1 MSVKKMLTILGAVG
15 FVTLGSCQLIFLKET
30 LAGLNDIGGGLEWYP
45 HGGGQL
51 NNNSLSLHSDRSLR
65 YNRVVILEGVL
76 SITVQGLFDG
86 TWLQG
91 TTDSDQ
97 TFAVEA
103 WSSSIP
109 AIEFIPPTVNLVN
122 GSARVCYGRYIPPQ
136 LDLRRSEADEL
147 YSRFLAGATSVTV

>member
-30 LAGLNDIGGGLEWYP
+30 LAGLNDI
-45 HGGGQL
+45 GGGQL